1 MNINSDTD
9 FLKKIDVKEEKVFP
23 VFLKELKFDKFRH
36 IPELELKF
44 NSPISVISGTNRS
57 GKSTILMAIACS
69 HFDFKKRNSKNG
81 KLERHTWSS
90 LMKFTSHDV
99 QKEDWTYFITYKT
112 GKKVAT
118 KRGQR
123 KKTTKKWNG
132 IGKKESQYIMRQAIF
147 IDLDRIVPARFYG
160 DKIYNMSKNATLQ
173 AISAAKVVEIEKYLS
188 YILEENFVIKKLV
201 EHLDKDVFKY
211 NNSNQYSSY
220 NAASGEEVLTRI
232 IIDLVEAPKGSLVL
246 IDEIEMGLH
255 PKVQRRLIDVI
266 RNVCRNENKQF
277 IVTTHSSTILDAVDS
292 KSRIF
297 IEKNPKN
304 EYKAIHN
311 ISVSAALSKMDAKSF
326 PLIDLYCEDDEA
338 KKVIQK
344 GIKGVEKANK
354 LNNFSELINII
365 VSGSADKTF
374 SNFTSHKNTYTLKKV
389 KSGFACVLDGDMKA
403 IRDSRGNETYKPQD
417 NLHFLFSNEC
427 PEKFL
432 TRAYL
437 NENPNVNIEY
447 YLENENPHYLFQ
459 TIIDNSALNDKNEV
473 FEHCWEILVKTDQG
487 QLYFKSLQKFL
498 VDMAQKY
505 SPEL

>member
-1 MNINSDTD
+1 MNINSDIDFLNKVDIEDEKTFPI
-9 FLKKIDVKEEKVFP
+9 FLKKLRFE
-23 VFLKELKFDKFRH
+23 KFRH
-36 IPELELKF
+36 IPELEMKLK
-44 NSPISVISGTNRS
+44 SPISVISGTNRS

-99 QKEDWTYFITYKT
+99 QKEDWTYHITYKT

-118 KRGQR
+118 RRGQR

-132 IGKKESQYIMRQAIF
+132 IGKKESQYKMRQAIF

-160 DKIYNMSKNATLQ
+160 DKIYNMSKNAALQ
-173 AISAAKVVEIEKYLS
+173 AISAAKVIEIEKYLS
-188 YILEENFVIKKLV
+188 YVLEENFEIKKLA

-255 PKVQRRLIDVI
+255 PKVQRRLVDVL
-266 RNVCRNENKQF
+266 RNICRNENKQF
-277 IVTTHSSTILDAVDS
+277 IVTTHSGTILDAVSS

-297 IEKNPKN
+297 IEKNPAN
-304 EYKAIHN
+304 EYRAIQN

-338 KKVIQK
+338 KKIIRK
-344 GIKGVEKANK
+344 GIKGVEKSYS
-354 LNNFSELINII
+354 LNNFNELINII

-374 SNFTSHKNTYTLKKV
+374 ANFTSHKNTYSLKKV
-389 KSGFACVLDGDMKA
+389 KSGFACILDGDMKT
-403 IRDSRGNETYKPQD
+403 IKDSKGNLTYEAQE
-417 NLHFLFSNEC
+417 NLHFLYSNEC

-432 TRAYL
+432 AKAYL
-437 NENPNVNIEY
+437 SKHPNVNIEY

-459 TIIDNSALNDKNEV
+459 SIIENSDLNDKDEV
-473 FEHCWEILVKTDQG
+473 FNYCWKILVKSDKG
-487 QLYFKSLQKFL
+487 KIYFKSLKKFL
-498 VDMAQKY
+498 VEMAKKY